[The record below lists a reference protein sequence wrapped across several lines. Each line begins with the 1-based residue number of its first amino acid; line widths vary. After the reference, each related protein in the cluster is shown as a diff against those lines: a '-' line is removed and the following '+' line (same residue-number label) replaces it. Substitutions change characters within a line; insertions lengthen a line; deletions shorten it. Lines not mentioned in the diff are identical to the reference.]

1 MYNMVYVS
9 NIICFV
15 SYHIAG
21 SIMVTQNTPLIVNDK
36 SSQMLFFLESNIEL
50 IKLTQ

>member
-1 MYNMVYVS
+1 MF
-9 NIICFV
+9 CFLSIV
-15 SYHIAG
+15 G

-36 SSQMLFFLESNIEL
+36 SSQMFFLESNIDL